1 MAGRSAASVVRGYPV
16 SEQYTSDGRPGGDGL
31 VVEAAV
37 GEVSGREALD
47 QHVGVSTSSRRR
59 SRSAGE
65 SRSSTTLRL
74 PRLVTTDP
82 TYDAL
87 RVAPG
92 GLDLHHVGT
101 VVAEHHGRERSRE
114 SGGQIDDPETF
125 ERAGHRASWRSAVG

>member
-1 MAGRSAASVVRGYPV
+1 
-16 SEQYTSDGRPGGDGL
+16 
-31 VVEAAV
+31 VVEAPA
-37 GEVSGREALD
+37 GEVPGRKALD
-47 QHVGVSTSSRRR
+47 QHVGGVDELEETIAIRRR
-59 SRSAGE
+59 VE
-65 SRSSTTLRL
+65 
-74 PRLVTTDP
+74 VEH
-82 TYDAL
+82 DAALAPVGHDRPDVRPL